1 MAPALLPQAARR
13 PPGGLP
19 LPIRAAPVAR
29 PKGQSPG
36 RPPDARIHATAQP
49 GTALSRRR
57 WTVAFGVAPRAD
69 RAGAVRGEDGP
80 AARAHAAA
88 RKLEGVVS
96 RTERGPG
103 PSSTPDSLVVSCRS
117 ERSACWVRAVQGSWA
132 GGCEFTRCGR
142 QPRGPGLSSAQSRC
156 HGWVERNF
164 LWCGSFRLVCGRS
177 ERVCSCGR
185 WWVCRRDRGGGQ
197 LLPVLARRC
206 SLGGRRCLRRITSR
220 WATRW
225 GLRPGPRLIRIWCFP
240 ITTESCLACAFT
252 TSRLPARQRARC

>member
-1 MAPALLPQAARR
+1 VSASLRRRDRFRRRAIVRPRPTRAIALMHRLGKPARSRGRRKDRQARAVVAPR
-13 PPGGLP
+13 
-19 LPIRAAPVAR
+19 RAASSPSSMRRRAGAHVSLATRTSVPRRGNPTAPNR

-103 PSSTPDSLVVSCRS
+103 PSSTPDSFVVSCRS

-132 GGCEFTRCGR
+132 GGLEFTRRGR
-142 QPRGPGLSSAQSRC
+142 
-156 HGWVERNF
+156 
-164 LWCGSFRLVCGRS
+164 
-177 ERVCSCGR
+177 
-185 WWVCRRDRGGGQ
+185 
-197 LLPVLARRC
+197 
-206 SLGGRRCLRRITSR
+206 
-220 WATRW
+220 
-225 GLRPGPRLIRIWCFP
+225 
-240 ITTESCLACAFT
+240 
-252 TSRLPARQRARC
+252 